1 MRRVDDPEATGP
13 DFACVSD
20 GNGWHRFD
28 YSEPIGRTLRPQY
41 NMSLQDIEHDQQRSR
56 AWDEMERQQREQQ
69 IRADEHHRANA
80 ERWQSEATAIKSAT
94 AEDLVEA
101 VEELIRWQTK

>member
-1 MRRVDDPEATGP
+1 MSRVDFPEATGP

-28 YSEPIGRTLRPQY
+28 YSEPVGRTLRPHY
-41 NMSLQDIEHDQQRSR
+41 SMSLQDIERDRQRSR
-56 AWDEMERQQREQQ
+56 AWDEMERQEREQQ
-69 IRADEHHRANA
+69 ICVDAHHRANA

-101 VEELIRWQTK
+101 VQELIRWQMK

>member
-1 MRRVDDPEATGP
+1 MSRVDYPEATGP

-28 YSEPIGRTLRPQY
+28 YSQPIGRKLRPQY
-41 NMSLQDIEHDQQRSR
+41 SMYVQDVERDRQRSR
-56 AWDEMERQQREQQ
+56 AWDEMERQEREQQ
-69 IRADEHHRANA
+69 IRVDAHHRANA

-94 AEDLVEA
+94 AEDLFEA
-101 VEELIRWQTK
+101 VQELIRWQTK

>member
-1 MRRVDDPEATGP
+1 MSRVDHPEATGP

-20 GNGWHRFD
+20 SNGWHRFD

-41 NMSLQDIEHDQQRSR
+41 NMSLQDIEHDRQRSR
-56 AWDEMERQQREQQ
+56 AWDEMERQEREQQ
-69 IRADEHHRANA
+69 IRVDAHHRANA
-80 ERWQSEATAIKSAT
+80 DRWQSEATAIKSAT

-101 VEELIRWQTK
+101 VQELIRWQTK